1 MKTLTVY
8 QAIAAELKAYKT
20 KVVFGLPSDDLL
32 LMKEI
37 KNAEM
42 EFVVTKDQR
51 NAMFMTIGYALA
63 TNSLGVCSVGK
74 GPAVTNCMTG
84 LLEGSSQSAPL
95 LIISSSTN
103 TLMYGDKKSFQE
115 AKQMEIV
122 SPLTKWSH
130 RLENAE
136 SIGWVL
142 KKAIFLATSGTPG
155 PVYLEI
161 PEDIGTQTINID
173 RLAYYPFN
181 LSRSVADAHYITKAQ
196 EWLLQSKKPLLL
208 FGGGTRRIR
217 DQEITESFSDWLGGP
232 VFVTASGRGGFNE
245 EHPLFCGLAGLYCPP
260 DMHELVNDSDLIITM
275 GSKLEETAMF
285 GWEQNFKNKNVI
297 QINVN
302 EEDFNIQVE
311 SLNLLGDGELIL
323 KELMNVPTMREK
335 DKYWMN
341 EVSEKKLALASDV
354 KKQLE
359 GNGKLR
365 VLNILNGIN
374 EHIPSNSVFVHE
386 NGLQDMWSYF
396 YPYHAL
402 KKGQLA
408 IVPSEQTSLG
418 FGAAAAI
425 GVAKALENK
434 VVVAIVGDGAFNLF
448 QSDLQTLLAQTR
460 PVIYVVL
467 KNGGYGWLE
476 YQNRF
481 DEGESGF
488 IDRDF
493 PLIKVSDSKLHIVTV
508 EKEEQ
513 VMHAFQE
520 AVEQYAL
527 GKSVIV
533 ECLVEV
539 TDVPNSLKEI
549 YGDFPVKEMCKL

>member
-1 MKTLTVY
+1 MTKITVF
-8 QAIAAELKAYKT
+8 QAIAAGLKAYKT

-37 KNAEM
+37 KDKQM

-63 TNSLGVCSVGK
+63 SNTLGVCSVGK

-95 LIISSSTN
+95 LILSSSTS
-103 TLMYGDKKSFQE
+103 TLMYGDNKSFQE

-161 PEDIGTQTINID
+161 PEDIGTQTVNID
-173 RLAYYPFN
+173 RLAFYPFN
-181 LSRSVADAHYITKAQ
+181 LSKSVADAHYITKAQ
-196 EWLLQSKKPLLL
+196 EWLLQSKRPLLL
-208 FGGGTRRIR
+208 FGGGTKRIR
-217 DQEITESFSDWLGGP
+217 NQEITERFSDWVGGP
-232 VFVTASGRGGFNE
+232 VFVTASGRGAFSE

-260 DMHELVNDSDLIITM
+260 EMQELVNASDLIISV

-285 GWEQNFKNKNVI
+285 SWEQDFKNKKVI
-297 QINVN
+297 QINVS

-311 SLNLLGDGELIL
+311 GLNLLGDGELIL
-323 KELMNVPTMREK
+323 KELMKVPTDRKK
-335 DKYWMN
+335 DNYWMN
-341 EVSEKKLALASDV
+341 EVSEKKLALASNA
-354 KKQLE
+354 KKQSE
-359 GNGKLR
+359 DIGKLR
-365 VLNILNGIN
+365 VISILKGIN

-402 KKGQLA
+402 KKGQWA

-425 GVAKALENK
+425 GVAKALKNK
-434 VVVAIVGDGAFNLF
+434 VVVAIVGDGAFNLI
-448 QSDLQTLLAQTR
+448 QSDLQTLLSQDR

-467 KNGGYGWLE
+467 RNGGYGWLE

-481 DEGESGF
+481 DEGESDF

-493 PLIKVSDSKLHIVTV
+493 PLIKVSDSRLHVVTI

-513 VMHAFQE
+513 VMYAFQE
-520 AVEQYAL
+520 AMEQFVL

-549 YGDFPVKEMCKL
+549 YGDFPVRERCKS